1 MTEEECTTTALIPVY
16 ERLIGN
22 KKCLAVEA
30 RMLHEK
36 LGVKKPFTQW
46 LEQYTNKDDWRK
58 DNDFS
63 VFNLVVKNPDGGG
76 RPGIDAA
83 LSLQM
88 AEHIAMMTRTA
99 KGREIREYFREA
111 RDQRDAAAM
120 AEDPV
125 ERYPQ
130 LRAIRELITATA
142 TAQLTAERAE
152 AHAQAAQD
160 QAKRAEDKAA
170 EAEKMAREA
179 VSATGRM
186 TLEEFILGN
195 KLLAQFPGKLDR
207 NGRRSWPT
215 EVARLKNYCQ
225 AYGWEIIPVTVYG
238 KGWSTENQYP
248 IQALAWLCRN
258 PTTVTQLGLVTAFP
272 ASIDAQEDTR

>member
-1 MTEEECTTTALIPVY
+1 MTDEQSTTTALIPVY

-30 RMLHEK
+30 RILHER

-46 LEQYTNKDDWRK
+46 LEQYTSKDDWRK

-63 VFNLVVKNPDGGG
+63 VFTLVVKNPEGGG

-99 KGREIREYFREA
+99 QGRKIREYFRDA

-120 AEDPV
+120 TDDPV

-130 LRAIRELITATA
+130 LRAIRELVTATA
-142 TAQLTAERAE
+142 TAQWTAERAE
-152 AHAQAAQD
+152 ERAQAAEVR
-160 QAKRAEDKAA
+160 AVRAETKADLA
-170 EAEKMAREA
+170 LEDARYLA
-179 VSATGRM
+179 V
-186 TLEEFILGN
+186 EEFVM
-195 KLLAQFPGKLDR
+195 K
-207 NGRRSWPT
+207 NGLIHQYPESCWRSMSNW
-215 EVARLKNYCQ
+215 LKHFCED
-225 AYGWEIIPVTVYG
+225 YGLEIRKTSVYG
-238 KGWSTENQYP
+238 KKWNDENTYP
-248 IQALAWLCRN
+248 WQAFSAFLRYDRKR
-258 PTTVTQLGLVTAFP
+258 PHQISLVQDPSA
-272 ASIDAQEDTR
+272 